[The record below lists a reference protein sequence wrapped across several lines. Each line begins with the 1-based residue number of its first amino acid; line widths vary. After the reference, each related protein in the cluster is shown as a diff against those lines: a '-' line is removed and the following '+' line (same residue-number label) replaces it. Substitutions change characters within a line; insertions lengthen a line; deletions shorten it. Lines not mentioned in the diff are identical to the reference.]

1 MDKFSLEEMRNFFN
15 KRELVSFSISNGNHK
30 IPKKRNFLRTR
41 TSSSEDAESTYE
53 IFPNGEFHR
62 LKRVEIS
69 KGKNIDDSTTIREFK
84 YRRGLLHGRHS
95 SKKNIGNR
103 TFDLEGEFRKGKP
116 HGTFFLY
123 RDGAFSQ
130 SCTFVKG
137 KALESSLDT
146 LSKETTI
153 FCRNEKEE
161 YHITRTR
168 EFGISPFVIRI
179 EEEKVLGGE
188 ILEARERNFS
198 ETEPVE
204 DEVKCRDCRF
214 PDSRDSFEHFLSGT
228 TTL

>member
-103 TFDLEGEFRKGKP
+103 TFEVKGEFRKGKP

-146 LSKETTI
+146 LSQRRQQYFVETRKRSTTSQGQENLE
-153 FCRNEKEE
+153 FLPLSFASRRKRFWVEK
-161 YHITRTR
+161 
-168 EFGISPFVIRI
+168 F
-179 EEEKVLGGE
+179 
-188 ILEARERNFS
+188 
-198 ETEPVE
+198 
-204 DEVKCRDCRF
+204 
-214 PDSRDSFEHFLSGT
+214 
-228 TTL
+228 